1 MNCMCP
7 VVFELKNAVLHNN
20 QVWLPGYTQASS
32 HITIDVLS
40 AGAYGPFITGSKPE
54 MPMLP
59 MLTEFFKYLDTLN
72 GFKYYIM

>member
-54 MPMLP
+54 MPNVANVDRI
-59 MLTEFFKYLDTLN
+59 F
-72 GFKYYIM
+72 